1 MARSRIAD
9 RHYVSPLVGADW
21 TINAYDVVQVH
32 LSLALNRH
40 CSNWTGA
47 TDEEL
52 FEVAKEIVDALDK
65 TPRGKID

>member
-1 MARSRIAD
+1 MGHLIAD
-9 RHYVSPLVGADW
+9 RHYVSPIIGADW
-21 TINAYDVVQVH
+21 TVNAYDVVQVH
-32 LSLALNRH
+32 LSLSLSRH
-40 CSNWTGA
+40 VPGWTGA